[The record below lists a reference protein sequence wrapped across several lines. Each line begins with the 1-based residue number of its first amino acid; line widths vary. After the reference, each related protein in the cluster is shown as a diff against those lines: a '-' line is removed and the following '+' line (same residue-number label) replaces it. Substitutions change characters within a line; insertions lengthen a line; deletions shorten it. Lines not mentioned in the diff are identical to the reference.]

1 MDFFPP
7 CAIQSSLV
15 SDLMLHCFYDL
26 STKLTHT
33 MTNMI
38 LFSQMF
44 SFRANKNKSLLK
56 FNLSPSD
63 IHQGNFMNRKK

>member
-1 MDFFPP
+1 
-7 CAIQSSLV
+7 
-15 SDLMLHCFYDL
+15 
-26 STKLTHT
+26 

-63 IHQGNFMNRKK
+63 IY